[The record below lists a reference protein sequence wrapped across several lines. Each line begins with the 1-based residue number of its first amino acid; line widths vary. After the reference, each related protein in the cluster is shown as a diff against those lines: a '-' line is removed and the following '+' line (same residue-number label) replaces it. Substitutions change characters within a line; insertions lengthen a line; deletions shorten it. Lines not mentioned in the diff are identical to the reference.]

1 MDTLNPKQLEAVHH
15 KNGPL
20 LIIAGAGTG
29 KTKVI
34 TQRIAWLIQEKLAK
48 PEEILALTFADKAA
62 IEMQERVD
70 QIMPYGYTQMS
81 ISTFHSFCEKLLR
94 SEGLN
99 IGLDTGFKLLSVTDA
114 IDLFAKNLFKFKL
127 DYYRP
132 LGNPNKFISALLT
145 HFSRLA
151 DEDVSPDQYLE
162 FEKNELSESY
172 KQWSDLKIEKS
183 YMEFGDVISY
193 AIRLLRKK
201 PYKKFKYILVDEF
214 QDTNYSQNLLV
225 NLLVNENQNLTVV
238 ADDDQAI
245 YRWRGASF
253 SNVVQFR
260 KNYPTAKLVTLNQN
274 YRSTQEILDR
284 SYDLIQHNNPDR
296 LEIKEKIDK
305 KLKSISVQGEKV
317 EFMHFDRVDS
327 EALGVIQKIQ
337 ELGVDYK
344 DVAILVRANNHAEPF
359 IKAFEE
365 HGIPFQFLGPGQL
378 FYQPEIKDLISF
390 LKVLVD
396 LYDNASFY
404 RVLAMPVWGITG
416 REIVELSSIAKKENI
431 SLFVAAEKSEVE
443 SIKIAMAVFLRHLDM
458 VNTQSAGKILYSFLK
473 DSKFMTHVLDEK
485 KIINIT
491 KFFDKIKL
499 YEMTHEEISTRDVL
513 SWINLS
519 MQLGESP
526 LVNSMDWASNDAV
539 NILTVHSAKGLEF
552 KVVFIVNLVSLR
564 FPSTERKE
572 PIPIPE
578 ALIKEELPEGDFHL
592 QEERRLFYVAM
603 TRARERLFLTASD
616 LYGDGKREKKISP
629 FVEECKAV
637 RIEQTTAPI
646 QEVTSDKVTSDKVV
660 VNYLSYSQIQ
670 TFLDCPLHYKA
681 KYILKIPTPQTA
693 SQSFGSSI
701 HLVMKEYY
709 ENPKNNLLDLLKKNW
724 IKEGYDTVE
733 HEQLF
738 FKKGEKF
745 LREYQ
750 KENTSKILMLE
761 QPFMVPLSYQ
771 NKFLRIGGK
780 IDRVDELPDGTIEII
795 DYKTGAHPMTQKEA
809 DKNLQLS
816 IYALAANALNI
827 GQEIKLS
834 LYYFEDQTK
843 VTTTRTS
850 DQLEAA
856 VAEIF
861 GVAKQIETSDF
872 KCSGGFYCQ
881 NCEFQ
886 MLCDIGN

>member
-1 MDTLNPKQLEAVHH
+1 
-15 KNGPL
+15 
-20 LIIAGAGTG
+20 
-29 KTKVI
+29 
-34 TQRIAWLIQEKLAK
+34 
-48 PEEILALTFADKAA
+48 
-62 IEMQERVD
+62 
-70 QIMPYGYTQMS
+70 MS